1 MIYLEEGRVLDRIP
15 KVELHYH
22 VDGSVRPE
30 TILELALKENVKLL
44 ETELSKFKTY
54 VQVSEECTSLKE
66 YLQKFDLTLAI
77 MQREENIKRIVIEL
91 LEDLASQNVKYVELR
106 CSPYLFMKGG
116 LSFEQVVESILSGMM
131 EGKQKFNIKSNLI
144 LICMRHHS
152 PKESIEV
159 VKKGKKYI
167 GKGVVA
173 VDLAGNEADFPPELH
188 KEAFKLA
195 KEYGYHITVHAG
207 EVAAPKN
214 VITAIKDLYAE
225 RIGHGVYAEKD
236 EEAYRLIRECG
247 TAVEVCLTSNVQT
260 HAVEDIKV
268 HPIKSY
274 FEKGI
279 KVTIN
284 TDNTTVSNTNLK
296 KEYEILIN
304 EFGFSMKDIKAV
316 IMNAVDASFLSE
328 EEKRQL
334 AAEVEEDFKLL
345 NIQ

>member
-1 MIYLEEGRVLDRIP
+1 VRYLEDGRVLDRIP

-30 TILELALKENVKLL
+30 TILELALKENIKLQ
-44 ETELSKFKTY
+44 ETELYKFKAY
-54 VQVSEECTSLKE
+54 VQVSKECTSLKE

-77 MQREENIKRIVIEL
+77 MQREDNIKRIVIEL
-91 LEDLASQNVKYVELR
+91 LEDLAFQNVKYVELR
-106 CSPYLFMKGG
+106 CSPFLFMKGG

-131 EGKQKFNIKSNLI
+131 EGRQKFNIKSNLI

-159 VKKGKKYI
+159 VEKGRKYL

-236 EEAYRLIRECG
+236 EEAYRLLKECG
-247 TAVEVCLTSNVQT
+247 TAVEMCLTSNVQT
-260 HAVEDIKV
+260 HGVEDIKM
-268 HPIKSY
+268 HPVKSY

-284 TDNTTVSNTNLK
+284 TDNTTVSNTDLK
-296 KEYEILIN
+296 KEYEILIK

-316 IMNAVDASFLSE
+316 IMNAVNAAFLRE
-328 EEKRQL
+328 DEKVQL
-334 AAEVEEDFKLL
+334 AAECEEGFKLL
-345 NIQ
+345 NI